1 MTELESNLK
10 KKKTEPPQPS
20 KAVLW
25 GRSISMA
32 GCVRR

>member
-1 MTELESNLK
+1 MTELESNFFL
-10 KKKTEPPQPS
+10 KTEPPQPS